1 MENRENPADAKRKK
15 ATVLGVRCVGCA
27 HPDAAREEEEE
38 NKGTLGL
45 TGHLAAVHLEAQ
57 GDAGLPGNGADADE
71 AGERALGEVRHLH
84 VGGVGVPLENL
95 GRAQRRV

>member
-1 MENRENPADAKRKK
+1 M
-15 ATVLGVRCVGCA
+15 GVRCVGCA
-27 HPDAAREEEEE
+27 HPDAAPEEEEEEEE

-57 GDAGLPGNGADADE
+57 GDAGLPGNGADPDE

-84 VGGVGVPLENL
+84 VGGVGVPLEDL
-95 GRAQRRV
+95 RRAQRRV